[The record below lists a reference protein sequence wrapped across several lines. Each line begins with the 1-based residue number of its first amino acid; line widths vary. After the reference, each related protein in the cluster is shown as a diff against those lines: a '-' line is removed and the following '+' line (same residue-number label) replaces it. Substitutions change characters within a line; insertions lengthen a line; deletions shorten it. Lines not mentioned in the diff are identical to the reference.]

1 MNDKIPLISIK
12 SKYVKE
18 ILNNNKK
25 WEFRKIKINNYNNI
39 LVYET
44 KPIGKI
50 TLLLNI
56 SDYII
61 DTPENIWKLC
71 KKEAG
76 ISENDFFK
84 YFENVKMGYAYKI
97 ESYKKINIDIKKLN
111 ITPPT
116 TVKYIDII

>member
-1 MNDKIPLISIK
+1 MNNKIPLISIK

-44 KPIGKI
+44 KPVGKI
-50 TLLLNI
+50 TLSLSINN
-56 SDYII
+56 YII

-71 KKEAG
+71 EKEAG
-76 ISENDFFK
+76 MSKNEFFK
-84 YFENVKMGYAYKI
+84 YFENVKIGYAY
-97 ESYKKINIDIKKLN
+97 N
-111 ITPPT
+111 
-116 TVKYIDII
+116 